1 MNGSRIAS
9 RSTPSSVSLPAQ
21 SLRAASSAGLLPAG
35 HAATSPFAI
44 DVARSWSPGLAV
56 HAASATS
63 ANVYVGFIESSLH
76 FVNRVTRVSA
86 PASTVNVPGQ
96 VTSSIAYGGSTCD
109 TPCSVSVRIDTWGC
123 TPSTH
128 TYDTDDWL

>member
-56 HAASATS
+56 HAAASAIIAIMQVRFIAVLTS
-63 ANVYVGFIESSLH
+63 
-76 FVNRVTRVSA
+76 
-86 PASTVNVPGQ
+86 
-96 VTSSIAYGGSTCD
+96 
-109 TPCSVSVRIDTWGC
+109 
-123 TPSTH
+123 
-128 TYDTDDWL
+128 